1 VADDLSERQ
10 RRAAEAILED
20 EGLTGD
26 LTDEQARPLLDWA
39 SAEAARAAGSASR
52 SDAELSADVARIR
65 RAVRE
70 AARDVEAAPAQLV
83 ARAAALAAP
92 PAPKAL
98 PAEALPRSEPGE
110 DRCEGPDG
118 EETE

>member
-1 VADDLSERQ
+1 VAEDLSERQ
-10 RRAAEAILED
+10 RRAAEELLED

-39 SAEAARAAGSASR
+39 SAEAARAAKDPSR
-52 SDAELSADVARIR
+52 SDEDLSADVARIR

-70 AARDVEAAPAQLV
+70 AARDAEAAPAELV

-98 PAEALPRSEPGE
+98 PAEAIARSEPSA
-110 DRCEGPDG
+110 RCEEPDG
-118 EETE
+118 EETK